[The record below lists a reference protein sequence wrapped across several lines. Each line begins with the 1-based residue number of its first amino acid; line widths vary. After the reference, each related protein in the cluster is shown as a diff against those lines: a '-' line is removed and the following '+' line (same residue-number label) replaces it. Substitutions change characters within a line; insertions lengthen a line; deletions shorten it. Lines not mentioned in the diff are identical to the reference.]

1 LITFLATG
9 AALVALALLV
19 FGFGWGR
26 GDDETAAASPS
37 DTPTTTQGVGAVG
50 QDDCTQAARCA
61 LIDSARIDGD
71 SFVIEWTAVGFDP
84 SFEEGFFHVHFF
96 WDIYSAG
103 QAGTNARTF
112 GMTEGF
118 WERTAQQPF
127 RGTDELLV
135 ENQPSPANRICVTPV
150 NFAHAVVDPLQF
162 DCVPIPT
169 S

>member
-1 LITFLATG
+1 MG
-9 AALVALALLV
+9 AI
-19 FGFGWGR
+19 
-26 GDDETAAASPS
+26 
-37 DTPTTTQGVGAVG
+37 G

-61 LIDSARIDGD
+61 LINSARIDGD

-112 GMTEGF
+112 GMAEGL
-118 WERTAQQPF
+118 WERTVQQTF
-127 RGTDELLV
+127 RSTDELLV

-169 S
+169 T